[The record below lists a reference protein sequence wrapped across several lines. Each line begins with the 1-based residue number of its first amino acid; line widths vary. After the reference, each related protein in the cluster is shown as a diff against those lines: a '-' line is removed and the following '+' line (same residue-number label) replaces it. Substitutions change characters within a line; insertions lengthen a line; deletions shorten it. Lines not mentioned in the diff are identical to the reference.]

1 MCNTK
6 QPPLPPPPPKFLKC
20 KSDATVTPT
29 HPSITPHATHTHIHM
44 HAHPNRPNIPFH
56 LPTHP
61 NANRSLKR
69 TDPPDVSNRRVVLDR
84 HEEQLDPLKHLHTT
98 HGRHAQVQENT
109 KQRHDRYGTQNW
121 TQHQRQ
127 TCKPRGKEMRRGGSQ
142 FSQED
147 PTPTPLYGR
156 RQVSLK
162 KCLWAIT
169 FFWKNFYFRH
179 SFSALFRLSPHP
191 SPTPICWLILF

>member
-1 MCNTK
+1 MY
-6 QPPLPPPPPKFLKC
+6 
-20 KSDATVTPT
+20 
-29 HPSITPHATHTHIHM
+29 
-44 HAHPNRPNIPFH
+44 AHPNRPNIPFH

-61 NANRSLKR
+61 NSDRNLKR

-84 HEEQLDPLKHLHTT
+84 HEQQLDPLKHLHTT

-121 TQHQRQ
+121 TQHQWQ
-127 TCKPRGKEMRRGGSQ
+127 TCKPRGKEMRHGGSQ
-142 FSQED
+142 FSQRD
-147 PTPTPLYGR
+147 PTPTLLYGR

-169 FFWKNFYFRH
+169 FFWGVGGGGGGGGAGDNFYFH
-179 SFSALFRLSPHP
+179 HYFSAALFHLSSP
-191 SPTPICWLILF
+191 SPIPSAG